1 MADAV
6 DKQSDVSLKF
16 RDPSTYLT
24 KHHFLQNVVPD
35 ENFSNM
41 RGGGP
46 LHKDMIFGEVIANVM
61 GNYRIYADHVFFR
74 SSHFTQ
80 LLQNNKKINIFENL
94 IDHVIPL

>member
-1 MADAV
+1 MGYPSGFNCNHTDVMADAV
-6 DKQSDVSLKF
+6 DKQSAVSLKF

-46 LHKDMIFGEVIANVM
+46 LHKDMMLGEVIANVM
-61 GNYRIYADHVFFR
+61 GNYRIYADDVSFR
-74 SSHFTQ
+74 SSPFHSTAT
-80 LLQNNKKINIFENL
+80 K
-94 IDHVIPL
+94 